1 MGPRPADFDEQVIKQ
16 SPTFIRWN
24 QFDVGEKLRYA
35 CREFVKGNGDD
46 EERLMRRIM
55 IARRN
60 NLRDHQTLKRARVQ
74 TGGGSTSSGSPEAP
88 AKVPKV
94 VPKVEPAPASPS
106 YPPPQAAAAA
116 AATGSTRKRRP
127 ASLFSDAQV
136 CQEMDVPAVEAT
148 RSYRTWLDLPQGGE
162 FIYNQKYV
170 KGKDGH
176 DWLLRK
182 NIWRRMRYRREN
194 KKMVERMKETV
205 PVDTSSYHHHHA
217 PPEAAV
223 ASQIVDHALLPTS
236 NGAPTSPLP
245 GLPRDPQSHAAAN
258 IHSPRTDEFSERG
271 PTSCSNNNSQ
281 SSSPHH
287 EHEHDESFQL
297 ETAAVEAAVAV
308 AESYAKSP
316 YNMVHNPL
324 EAAANTAALDA
335 AARLAAAASTNA
347 MDDEA
352 VAAAAYVTGE
362 TEEI

>member
-1 MGPRPADFDEQVIKQ
+1 MPGPKMGPRPADFDETVIKQ

-24 QFDVGEKLRYA
+24 QMDNGEKLRYA

-74 TGGGSTSSGSPEAP
+74 TGGGSTSSGDESPVKA
-88 AKVPKV
+88 
-94 VPKVEPAPASPS
+94 PKVEPVVEAAPASPS
-106 YPPPQAAAAA
+106 PPPQAA
-116 AATGSTRKRRP
+116 TNSTRKRRP

-136 CQEMDVPAVEAT
+136 CKEMDVPAVEAT

-162 FIYNQKYV
+162 FIYNQKYI

-205 PVDTSSYHHHHA
+205 PAGISSYHHHHA
-217 PPEAAV
+217 PPEAA
-223 ASQIVDHALLPTS
+223 QIVDHALLPTTTGS
-236 NGAPTSPLP
+236 PDSPLP
-245 GLPRDPQSHAAAN
+245 GDPQRHAAAN
-258 IHSPRTDEFSERG
+258 NHSPRTEDSSERG
-271 PTSCSNNNSQ
+271 PTTRSDKNYQ
-281 SSSPHH
+281 SSSS
-287 EHEHDESFQL
+287 HEHDESFQL

-352 VAAAAYVTGE
+352 VAAAAAV
-362 TEEI
+362 TEEREREEV